1 MKDKELD
8 KLFKGQLEQ
17 HSVSPKK
24 DIWHKI
30 ESQLD
35 QPRVASA
42 GRFSWIHYAAIA
54 IGCLGL
60 IALVYN
66 MMQPT
71 PVRDIPT
78 IAQKGVPTAP
88 ANTWQDSATSVRQ
101 IPAVADG
108 YLEPSEQEV
117 TKTQAS
123 TQHASRPKQRRPI
136 KAHLPQPEE
145 PRLELVELKPAGV
158 SLPLAR
164 GVDMDDK
171 AQQEYVITVPPV
183 APLIDSPETE
193 ESMLAST
200 RKPAG
205 GIVPGI
211 LNKISD
217 ALNPS
222 DHTTIQFSKD
232 EEGFLRLD
240 IVNSLVK
247 NRNKKR
253 R

>member
-1 MKDKELD
+1 
-8 KLFKGQLEQ
+8 
-17 HSVSPKK
+17 
-24 DIWHKI
+24 HKM

-35 QPRVASA
+35 QPMGDSAERV
-42 GRFSWIHYAAIA
+42 SWIHYAAIA

-71 PVRDIPT
+71 PVRDIQT

-136 KAHLPQPEE
+136 KAQLTQPEE
-145 PRLELVELKPAGV
+145 PHLELVELK
-158 SLPLAR
+158 
-164 GVDMDDK
+164 
-171 AQQEYVITVPPV
+171 T
-183 APLIDSPETE
+183 
-193 ESMLAST
+193 
-200 RKPAG
+200 
-205 GIVPGI
+205 
-211 LNKISD
+211 
-217 ALNPS
+217 
-222 DHTTIQFSKD
+222 
-232 EEGFLRLD
+232 
-240 IVNSLVK
+240 
-247 NRNKKR
+247 
-253 R
+253 

>member
-17 HSVSPKK
+17 HSIFPKK

-35 QPRVASA
+35 QPRVTPAK
-42 GRFSWIHYAAIA
+42 RFSWIRYAAIA
-54 IGCLGL
+54 IGYLGL
-60 IALVYN
+60 IVLAYN
-66 MMQPT
+66 MMQST
-71 PVRDIPT
+71 SVREIPT
-78 IAQKGVPTAP
+78 IAQKRAPEAPT
-88 ANTWQDSATSVRQ
+88 NTSQDPSKSAQ
-101 IPAVADG
+101 QMPLVAHG
-108 YLEPSEQEV
+108 YLEPPEQEV
-117 TKTQAS
+117 TKIQIS
-123 TQHASRPKQRRPI
+123 KQHVSRPKQRRPI
-136 KAHLPQPEE
+136 SKHLPQPTE

-158 SLPLAR
+158 SLPLAS
-164 GVDMDDK
+164 GVDIDDK
-171 AQQEYVITVPPV
+171 APKEYAITVPPV

-193 ESMLAST
+193 ESMLASA

-240 IVNSLVK
+240 IVNGLVK
-247 NRNKKR
+247 NRHKKR